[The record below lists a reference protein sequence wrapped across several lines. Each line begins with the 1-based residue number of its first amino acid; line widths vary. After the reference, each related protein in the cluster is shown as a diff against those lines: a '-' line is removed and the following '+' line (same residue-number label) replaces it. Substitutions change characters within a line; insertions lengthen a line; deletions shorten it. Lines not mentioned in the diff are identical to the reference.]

1 MSAMTQAPA
10 AKDQRQYFVALDG
23 LRGLCAVSVLLFHV
37 GRWFNMYW
45 LSTNSGLAV
54 DLFFCLSGFVLP
66 LAYTSRFDKLN
77 LLTFMRGRLIRL
89 SPTIVLAT
97 LLGAGYVILRISL
110 NEDPIPWGSLTRA
123 TILGALSL
131 PNLNA
136 APAVGGPEV
145 FPLNGPQYTLFLELF
160 ANAVWWSTRRIPQ
173 LPLALAIALV
183 SFAIL
188 LVTGLGGDHTSNF
201 LVGFPRVGFS
211 FFAGVALFHLKKKL
225 PAWSAPICRSWAAPT
240 FWLITIAM
248 AVIFYNP
255 FGAPNPEQYI
265 WVGVL
270 SPLLV
275 LSGSYVVLPPSMT
288 AAGEFSGQWSYPI
301 YALHTPLFALAL
313 AVFEL
318 VVAKPNRGVE
328 IAFIVVVVLASSL
341 LAMKVYDE
349 PVRKWLTEL
358 TRPRLATT

>member
-1 MSAMTQAPA
+1 MTQAPA
-10 AKDQRQYFVALDG
+10 PKDSRQYFVALDG

-37 GRWFNMYW
+37 GRWFNMFW

-66 LAYTSRFDKLN
+66 LAYTSRFDTLN

-97 LLGAGYVILRISL
+97 LLGAGYVVFRISL
-110 NEDPIPWGSLTRA
+110 DEDPIPWASLIRA
-123 TILGALSL
+123 TVLGALSL

-173 LPLALAIALV
+173 LPLALTVALV
-183 SFAIL
+183 SFAVL

-201 LVGFPRVGFS
+201 WVGFPRVGFS
-211 FFAGVALFHLKKKL
+211 FFAGVALYHLKKKL
-225 PAWSAPICRSWAAPT
+225 PAWRGPICRSWAAPT
-240 FWLITIAM
+240 FWLITLAM

-255 FGAPNPEQYI
+255 LGAPNLEQYI
-265 WVGVL
+265 WVGAL

-275 LSGSYVVLPPSMT
+275 LSGSYVVLPASMT
-288 AAGEFSGQWSYPI
+288 AAGELSGQWSYPI

-313 AVFEL
+313 GVFDL
-318 VVAKPNRGVE
+318 VVAKPNRPLE
-328 IAFIVVVVLASSL
+328 IAILVVVVLITSF

-349 PVRKWLTEL
+349 PVRRRLTAL
-358 TRPRLATT
+358 TRPRASAP

>member
-1 MSAMTQAPA
+1 MSLMTQAPA
-10 AKDQRQYFVALDG
+10 PKDQRQYFVALDG
-23 LRGLCAVSVLLFHV
+23 LRGLCAVSVLLFHI

-97 LLGAGYVILRISL
+97 LLGAGYVIFRISL
-110 NEDPIPWGSLTRA
+110 DQDPIPWWSLIRA
-123 TILGALSL
+123 TVLGALSL

-145 FPLNGPQYTLFLELF
+145 FPLNGPQYTLFLELC

-173 LPLALAIALV
+173 LPLALTIALV
-183 SFAIL
+183 SFAVL

-201 LVGFPRVGFS
+201 WVGFPRVGFS
-211 FFAGVALFHLKKKL
+211 FFAGVALFHLKKML
-225 PAWSAPICRSWAAPT
+225 PAWSGWAAPT
-240 FWLITIAM
+240 FWLITLAM

-255 FGAPNPEQYI
+255 FGAPNPEQYL
-265 WVGVL
+265 WVGAL

-313 AVFEL
+313 GVWEL
-318 VVAKPNRGVE
+318 VVLKPNRPIE
-328 IAFIVVVVLASSL
+328 IGFIVAVVLATSL
-341 LAMKVYDE
+341 FAMKVYDE
-349 PVRKWLTEL
+349 PARRWLTGL
-358 TRPRLATT
+358 TRPKPVAPPP

>member
-1 MSAMTQAPA
+1 MVQTWLMTQATAP
-10 AKDQRQYFVALDG
+10 KDQRQYFVALDG
-23 LRGLCAVSVLLFHV
+23 LRGLCAVSVLLFHI
-37 GRWFNMYW
+37 GRWFDMYW

-66 LAYTSRFDKLN
+66 LAYTSRFDTLN
-77 LLTFMRGRLIRL
+77 LWTFMRGRLIRL
-89 SPTIVLAT
+89 SPLIVLGT
-97 LLGAGYVILRISL
+97 LLGAGYVVFRVSL
-110 NEDPIPWGSLTRA
+110 DQDPIPWPSLVRA

-136 APAVGGPEV
+136 AQAVGGPEV

-160 ANAVWWSTRRIPQ
+160 ANAVWWSTRRLPQ
-173 LPLALAIALV
+173 LPLALTIALV
-183 SFAIL
+183 SFAVL

-225 PAWSAPICRSWAAPT
+225 PAWSGWAAPT

-255 FGAPNPEQYI
+255 LGAPNPEQYI

-275 LSGSYVVLPPSMT
+275 LSGSYVVLPTAMT

-313 AVFEL
+313 GLFEL
-318 VVAKPNRGVE
+318 VVKAPNRAVE
-328 IAFIVVVVLASSL
+328 IVFIVTVVLATSC

-349 PVRKWLTEL
+349 PVRRWLTAL
-358 TRPRLATT
+358 TKPRGAVSR

>member
-1 MSAMTQAPA
+1 MSVMTQAPA
-10 AKDQRQYFVALDG
+10 PKDQKQYFVALDG
-23 LRGLCAVSVLLFHV
+23 LRGLCAVSVLLFHI

-66 LAYTSRFDKLN
+66 LAYTSRFGKLN

-89 SPTIVLAT
+89 SPTIILAT
-97 LLGAGYVILRISL
+97 LLGAGYVIFRIGL
-110 NEDPIPWGSLTRA
+110 DQDPIPWWSLARA
-123 TILGALSL
+123 TVLGALCL

-145 FPLNGPQYTLFLELF
+145 FPLDGPQYTLFLELF
-160 ANAVWWSTRRIPQ
+160 ANAFWWSTRRVPQ
-173 LPLALAIALV
+173 LPLALTIAV
-183 SFAIL
+183 ISFAVL

-201 LVGFPRVGFS
+201 WVGFPRVGFS

-225 PAWSAPICRSWAAPT
+225 PAWSGWAAPT

-301 YALHTPLFALAL
+301 YALHTPLFAWAL

-318 VVAKPNRGVE
+318 LVAKPNRPVE
-328 IAFIVVVVLASSL
+328 IAFIVAVVLTTSL

-349 PVRKWLTEL
+349 PVRRRLTAL
-358 TRPRLATT
+358 TRPRGA

>member
-1 MSAMTQAPA
+1 MTQAHV
-10 AKDQRQYFVALDG
+10 AKDSRQYFVALDG
-23 LRGLCAVSVLLFHV
+23 LRGLCAVSVLLFHI

-66 LAYTSRFDKLN
+66 LAYTSRFGKLN

-89 SPTIVLAT
+89 SPTIILAT
-97 LLGAGYVILRISL
+97 LLGAGYVIFRIGL
-110 NEDPIPWGSLTRA
+110 DQDPIPWWSLARA
-123 TILGALSL
+123 TVLGALCL

-145 FPLNGPQYTLFLELF
+145 FPLDGPQYTLFLELF
-160 ANAVWWSTRRIPQ
+160 ANAFWWSTRRIPQ
-173 LPLALAIALV
+173 LPLALTIAV
-183 SFAIL
+183 ISFAVL

-201 LVGFPRVGFS
+201 WIGFPRVGFS
-211 FFAGVALFHLKKKL
+211 FFAGVALFHLKKML
-225 PAWSAPICRSWAAPT
+225 PAWSGWAATT

-255 FGAPNPEQYI
+255 LGAPNPEQYI

-275 LSGSYVVLPPSMT
+275 LSGSYVVPPPSLT

-313 AVFEL
+313 AMFEL
-318 VVAKPNRGVE
+318 AVAKPNRPVE
-328 IAFIVVVVLASSL
+328 IAFIVVVVLTTSL
-341 LAMKVYDE
+341 LAMKFYDE
-349 PVRKWLTEL
+349 PVRKWLTGL
-358 TRPRLATT
+358 TRPRAAASR

>member
-1 MSAMTQAPA
+1 MSAMTTVSAP
-10 AKDQRQYFVALDG
+10 KDKRQYFVALDG
-23 LRGLCAVSVLLFHV
+23 LRGLCAVSVLLFHI
-37 GRWFNMYW
+37 GRWFDMYW

-66 LAYTSRFDKLN
+66 LAYTSRFGKLS

-97 LLGAGYVILRISL
+97 LLGSAYVVLRIGL
-110 NEDPIPWGSLTRA
+110 EQGPIPWGSLARA
-123 TILGALSL
+123 TVLGALSL

-173 LPLALAIALV
+173 LPLALTIALV
-183 SFAIL
+183 SFAVL

-201 LVGFPRVGFS
+201 WVGFPRVGFS

-225 PAWSAPICRSWAAPT
+225 PAWSGWAAPT

-288 AAGEFSGQWSYPI
+288 AAGELSGQWSYPI

-318 VVAKPNRGVE
+318 FVAKPNRAVE
-328 IAFIVVVVLASSL
+328 IVVIVAVVLSASL
-341 LAMKVYDE
+341 LAMKLYDE
-349 PVRKWLTEL
+349 PVRRWLTAL
-358 TRPRLATT
+358 TRPADRPA

>member
-1 MSAMTQAPA
+1 MTAMTQAPSP
-10 AKDQRQYFVALDG
+10 KDSRQYFVALDG
-23 LRGLCAVSVLLFHV
+23 LRGLCAVSVLLFHI

-66 LAYTSRFDKLN
+66 LAYTSRFDKLT

-89 SPTIVLAT
+89 SPTIILAT
-97 LLGAGYVILRISL
+97 LLGAGYVIFRISL
-110 NEDPIPWGSLTRA
+110 DQDPIPWGSLIRA
-123 TILGALSL
+123 TVLGALSL

-173 LPLALAIALV
+173 LPFALTIAVV
-183 SFAIL
+183 SFAVL

-225 PAWSAPICRSWAAPT
+225 PAWSGWAAPT

-255 FGAPNPEQYI
+255 FGAPNPEQYL

-288 AAGEFSGQWSYPI
+288 AAGELSGQWSYPI

-313 AVFEL
+313 AAFEL
-318 VVAKPNRGVE
+318 VVLKPNRGVE
-328 IAFIVVVVLASSL
+328 IAFIVAVVLIASF
-341 LAMKVYDE
+341 LAMKLYDE
-349 PVRKWLTEL
+349 PVRRWLTGL
-358 TRPRLATT
+358 THRKAHTA